1 MSFVSYQFRIYP
13 NSLQRQS
20 LIDHFG
26 CTRWVFNRYLSE
38 ADDCYKQTGKTMRCH
53 DFIVRLVDLKK
64 QYPWLKDVNSQ
75 SLQMAARNAERAFV
89 NFFLKNEHNP
99 LVLKANIPAGSLFTV
114 LNIAKF
120 NFLMWEQK
128 VILFSPKSVPSKLFC
143 IGDSP
148 VRSKR

>member
-1 MSFVSYQFRIYP
+1 MSFVSYQFKIHP

-38 ADDCYKQTGKTMRCH
+38 ADYCYKQTGKSRRCH
-53 DFIVRLVDLKK
+53 DCIVRLVDLKK

-89 NFFLKNEHNP
+89 NFFEKRAQPPRFKSKHSRSLIFHRFKNEVQ
-99 LVLKANIPAGSLFTV
+99 LMGRRSKANSEV
-114 LNIAKF
+114 
-120 NFLMWEQK
+120 
-128 VILFSPKSVPSKLFC
+128 
-143 IGDSP
+143 
-148 VRSKR
+148 